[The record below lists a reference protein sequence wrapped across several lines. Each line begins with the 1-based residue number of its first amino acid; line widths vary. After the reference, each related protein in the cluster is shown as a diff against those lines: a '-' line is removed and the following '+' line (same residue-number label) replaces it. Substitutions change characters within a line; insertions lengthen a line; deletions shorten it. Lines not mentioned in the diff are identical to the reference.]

1 MAGPFT
7 TPVAQSTPFEPNR
20 NPDYN
25 GNVGALSADN
35 VQDAIEE
42 AYNNAP
48 GKIAR
53 YTITLTHNGA
63 VGNGTFFGYS
73 NLIPGDASPILF
85 PFASTLTEFTFTN
98 KKNKNISFYVFYATV
113 LGLIINYIVTI
124 FYFHPRPFMIN
135 QGTQLINHSIGTS
148 LPSDHTTILLSIA
161 IMLIYFKNTK
171 KLGIILTIF
180 GLLGGIS
187 RIFCGVHFPLDIIA
201 SIFVAL
207 ISTYTIYKLIPKLEK
222 VNKFLL
228 KTGVPC
234 LCIVFE
240 KIL

>member
-1 MAGPFT
+1 MLNQLNINLFNYINQFANHSLF
-7 TPVAQSTPFEPNR
+7 
-20 NPDYN
+20 
-25 GNVGALSADN
+25 L
-35 VQDAIEE
+35 
-42 AYNNAP
+42 NNL
-48 GKIAR
+48 G
-53 YTITLTHNGA
+53 
-63 VGNGTFFGYS
+63 VFFAKYLVYIFV
-73 NLIPGDASPILF
+73 LIIIILW
-85 PFASTLTEFTFTN
+85 FTN

-135 QGTQLINHSIGTS
+135 LGTQLINHSIGTS

-228 KTGVPC
+228 NIYFWIFKK
-234 LCIVFE
+234 L
-240 KIL
+240 KIILKV

>member
-98 KKNKNISFYVFYATV
+98 KKNKADYTLKFRKNSTTATPFYTV
-113 LGLIINYIVTI
+113 SKVNTQFFSDANVNETFAAGDTI
-124 FYFHPRPFMIN
+124 FVQYQDDGANAR
-135 QGTQLINHSIGTS
+135 
-148 LPSDHTTILLSIA
+148 DV
-161 IMLIYFKNTK
+161 
-171 KLGIILTIF
+171 GIVLF
-180 GLLGGIS
+180 LQ
-187 RIFCGVHFPLDIIA
+187 R
-201 SIFVAL
+201 VAL
-207 ISTYTIYKLIPKLEK
+207 
-222 VNKFLL
+222 
-228 KTGVPC
+228 
-234 LCIVFE
+234 
-240 KIL
+240 

>member
-1 MAGPFT
+1 MLNQLNINLFNYINQFANHSLF
-7 TPVAQSTPFEPNR
+7 
-20 NPDYN
+20 
-25 GNVGALSADN
+25 L
-35 VQDAIEE
+35 
-42 AYNNAP
+42 NNL
-48 GKIAR
+48 GI
-53 YTITLTHNGA
+53 
-63 VGNGTFFGYS
+63 FFAKYLVYIFV
-73 NLIPGDASPILF
+73 LIIIILW
-85 PFASTLTEFTFTN
+85 FTN
-98 KKNKNISFYVFYATV
+98 KKNKNTSLYVFYATI

-135 QGTQLINHSIGTS
+135 LGTQLIKHSIGTS

-228 KTGVPC
+228 NIYFWIFKK
-234 LCIVFE
+234 L
-240 KIL
+240 KIILKV

>member
-1 MAGPFT
+1 MLNQLNINLFNYINQFANHSLF
-7 TPVAQSTPFEPNR
+7 
-20 NPDYN
+20 
-25 GNVGALSADN
+25 L
-35 VQDAIEE
+35 
-42 AYNNAP
+42 NNL
-48 GKIAR
+48 G
-53 YTITLTHNGA
+53 
-63 VGNGTFFGYS
+63 VFFAKYLVYIFV
-73 NLIPGDASPILF
+73 LIIIILW
-85 PFASTLTEFTFTN
+85 FTN
-98 KKNKNISFYVFYATV
+98 KKNKNTSLYVFYATI

-135 QGTQLINHSIGTS
+135 LGTQLIKHSIGTS

-161 IMLIYFKNTK
+161 IMLIYFRNTK
-171 KLGIILTIF
+171 KLGVILSIF

-228 KTGVPC
+228 NIYFWIFKKLKT
-234 LCIVFE
+234 
-240 KIL
+240 ILKV

>member
-1 MAGPFT
+1 MLNQLNINLFNYINQFANHSLF
-7 TPVAQSTPFEPNR
+7 
-20 NPDYN
+20 
-25 GNVGALSADN
+25 L
-35 VQDAIEE
+35 
-42 AYNNAP
+42 NNL
-48 GKIAR
+48 G
-53 YTITLTHNGA
+53 
-63 VGNGTFFGYS
+63 VFFAKYLVYIFV
-73 NLIPGDASPILF
+73 LIIIILW
-85 PFASTLTEFTFTN
+85 FTN

-135 QGTQLINHSIGTS
+135 LGTQLINHSIGTS

-228 KTGVPC
+228 NIYFWIFKKLNT
-234 LCIVFE
+234 
-240 KIL
+240 ILKV